1 MKGIRAA
8 VVLTVLLCSPTDG
21 NADEGRV
28 GLGFWIAPAA
38 VSVGVTTIIGSLV
51 AYNVDTTRRYPLL
64 KSYLLTALM
73 SSLGAVVGGALAL
86 FVIQADEAYV
96 PATIAMPVLFG
107 TATIIWLYPSDEP
120 EDSGATRPRADRDE
134 PLLHVVG
141 VSVAPLN
148 EGLAASVVLRF

>member
-1 MKGIRAA
+1 MNGIRAA
-8 VVLTVLLCSPTDG
+8 VVLTVLLCSPLDG

-38 VSVGVTTIIGSLV
+38 VSVGVTSIVGSLI
-51 AYNVDTTRRYPLL
+51 AYNVDTTQRYPLL

-73 SSLGAVVGGALAL
+73 SSLGAIVGGALAL

-96 PATIAMPVLFG
+96 PATIAGPVLFG

-120 EDSGATRPRADRDE
+120 ADSGATPARADRDE
-134 PLLHVVG
+134 SLPQFAGVG
-141 VSVAPLN
+141 VAPMN
-148 EGLAASVVLRF
+148 DGFAASVVWRF